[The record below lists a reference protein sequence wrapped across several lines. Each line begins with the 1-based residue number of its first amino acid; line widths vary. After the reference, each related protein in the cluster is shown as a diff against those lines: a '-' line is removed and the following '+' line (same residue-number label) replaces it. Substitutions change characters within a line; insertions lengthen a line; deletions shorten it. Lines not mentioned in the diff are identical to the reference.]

1 MGLVGQVMLNAGEAK
16 LPCPTFTPPVA
27 LPLAA
32 SHTTMLRSLRGMTT
46 VMGVVSARLPTAEGC
61 EREEEAEEEEE
72 DVAVVWRG

>member
-1 MGLVGQVMLNAGEAK
+1 
-16 LPCPTFTPPVA
+16 
-27 LPLAA
+27 
-32 SHTTMLRSLRGMTT
+32 MLRSLRGMTT